1 MANDLEQLILQY
13 VEDLRVNRCG
23 GDSYDWHLMRSIA
36 DYLEILVMRSK
47 PKGPGPKLQC
57 LRCGTVDAFR
67 LATED
72 NKPSFDGTSYGD
84 AFQPDEPLTTEDVQ
98 ELREEL
104 WTHPIQ
110 KGS

>member
-13 VEDLRVNRCG
+13 AEDLRVNRCG
-23 GDSYDWHLMRSIA
+23 GDSYDWSVMRSVA
-36 DYLEILVMRSK
+36 DYLEILVKRANN
-47 PKGPGPKLQC
+47 GPSEKLQC

-67 LATED
+67 
-72 NKPSFDGTSYGD
+72 SFTSE
-84 AFQPDEPLTTEDVQ
+84 ASSNPHDEPLTTQDVQ
-98 ELREEL
+98 DLREEL